1 MIRGIVKPVGFFVGG
16 TRKFDRPLFP
26 TERMKKIV
34 DYISSLFASPGRKQL
49 YEELQW
55 QRFVLRT
62 GVQATVKVLD
72 MVEEHKPVYGYRQV
86 RLWVM
91 FRVRENITYRHV
103 QTVIKK
109 ENLPV
114 IGDTIQ
120 VRFCPDDVKNII
132 II

>member
-1 MIRGIVKPVGFFVGG
+1 
-16 TRKFDRPLFP
+16 
-26 TERMKKIV
+26 MKKIA
-34 DYISSLFASPGRKQL
+34 DYIRSLFTSPDRRQL

-72 MVEEHKPVYGYRQV
+72 MVEEQKAIYGYRQV

-109 ENLPV
+109 ESLPV

>member
-1 MIRGIVKPVGFFVGG
+1 MIRGTESRSDFLLVAHKSLAGP
-16 TRKFDRPLFP
+16 FP
-26 TERMKKIV
+26 TGRMKRV
-34 DYISSLFASPGRKQL
+34 VEYIRSLFTSPGRRQL

-72 MVEEHKPVYGYRQV
+72 MVEEPKTVYGYRQV

-103 QTVIKK
+103 QTVIRK
-109 ENLPV
+109 ESLPV